1 MSTDS
6 QARDTPR
13 ADLSRLR
20 IPRDEVGPRRWA
32 PWVVAIALLAAAAA
46 AYAPVRHYLAARRA
60 PEVDIARVTRAA
72 ARPGGTPA
80 ALPVLVA
87 SGYVVA
93 RRSADVGGKVGG
105 RLEYMGV
112 EEGDR
117 VRAGQ
122 VMARIEHRELDA
134 QLLAS
139 KTAVVEARAQVAEA
153 IAARDEARR
162 DLERQR
168 TLRRDGIV
176 TEAAVTA
183 AQAAFD
189 VASARVDL
197 AQAAIASAEARVRVV
212 EENIEN
218 TNVRAPFDGVV
229 IAKRAE
235 LGETVSPYGVMG
247 QASREG
253 GAIATIADLGELEV
267 ETEVSETNVSKL
279 VAEMP
284 AEVRLQAYQD
294 VFRGRLRQIFPAA
307 DRAKAIVEVRV
318 SILDPD
324 ERVRPEMSATVTF
337 LETPRPSDEPA
348 SASPAVLMPR
358 RAVVERNGRPFAWVV
373 SAGRAVLRPLELG
386 PERIDLVEVVS
397 GVAPGD
403 AVIVSPP
410 EGVSEGGAV
419 KPREGAAEP

>member
-1 MSTDS
+1 MSIPPEV
-6 QARDTPR
+6 RDIP
-13 ADLSRLR
+13 AVDLSRLR
-20 IPRDEVGPRRWA
+20 IERDEPRRRRWVPWA
-32 PWVVAIALLAAAAA
+32 VVATLVVLALLAVPSAT
-46 AYAPVRHYLAARRA
+46 RYLAARRA
-60 PEVDIARVTRAA
+60 PEVDIVRVTRAA
-72 ARPGGTPA
+72 AAADGGST

-105 RLEYMGV
+105 RLQSMSV

-122 VMARIEHRELDA
+122 IIARIEHGELDA
-134 QLLAS
+134 QLAET
-139 KTAVVEARAQVAEA
+139 KTAVAEARAQIAEA
-153 IAARDEARR
+153 TAAHDETKR

-183 AQAAFD
+183 AQAAAE
-189 VASARVDL
+189 VAAARVEL
-197 AQAAIASAEARVRVV
+197 AQATLASADARVRVV

-218 TNVRAPFDGVV
+218 TNVRAPFNGVV

-235 LGETVSPYGVMG
+235 LGETVSPFGVMG

-253 GAIATIADLGELEV
+253 GAIATIADLNELEV
-267 ETEVSETNVSKL
+267 ETEVSETNVGKL
-279 VAEMP
+279 LAEMP
-284 AEVRLQAYQD
+284 AEVRLQAYPE

-337 LETPRPSDEPA
+337 LEAERPSGQKRPPA
-348 SASPAVLMPR
+348 PPATLMSK
-358 RAVVERNGRPFAWVV
+358 RAVVQRNGGTYAWVV
-373 SAGRAVLRPLELG
+373 ADGKASRRALVLG
-386 PERIDLVEVVS
+386 PERIDLVEVQS
-397 GVAPGD
+397 GVAPGE

-410 EGVSEGGAV
+410 ETVVEGGPV
-419 KPREGAAEP
+419 KVRTEGD

>member
-1 MSTDS
+1 VI
-6 QARDTPR
+6 
-13 ADLSRLR
+13 L
-20 IPRDEVGPRRWA
+20 IG
-32 PWVVAIALLAAAAA
+32 VVA
-46 AYAPVRHYLAARRA
+46 AYAPVRDYLAVRRA

-72 ARPGGTPA
+72 AAPGGKSA

-122 VMARIEHRELDA
+122 IIARIEHGELDA
-134 QLLAS
+134 QLVAA
-139 KTAVVEARAQVAEA
+139 KTTVVEARAQVSEA
-153 IAARDEARR
+153 VAARDETRR

-183 AQAAFD
+183 AQAAAE
-189 VASARVDL
+189 VAGARVEL
-197 AQAAIASAEARVRVV
+197 AEAAIASAEARVRVV

-218 TNVRAPFDGVV
+218 TNVRAPFNGVV

-235 LGETVSPYGVMG
+235 LGETVSPFGVMG

-279 VAEMP
+279 VPDMA

-337 LETPRPSDEPA
+337 LEAPKRLDEPA
-348 SASPAVLMPR
+348 AALPAVLMPR
-358 RAVVERNGRPFAWVV
+358 RAVVEQNGRPFAWVV
-373 SAGRAVLRPLELG
+373 TDGRAASRALELG

-397 GVAPGD
+397 GVAPGE

-410 EGVSEGGAV
+410 EGVFDGGAV
-419 KPREGAAEP
+419 KLRGGGGAARP